1 MSLVTNRNTHIIASG
16 ATVINVQD
24 FESLGF
30 YLVGSGSGTITINK
44 GTLDSAGSFIGS
56 SAGTAPTTS
65 VPLELAVLG
74 FDYIQINQATAVTG
88 NNGIYMVGQINK
100 VSNE

>member
-1 MSLVTNRNTHIIASG
+1 MSLVTPRNTHIIASG

-44 GTLDSAGSFIGS
+44 GTLDSKTGSFIGE

-65 VPLELAVLG
+65 AS
-74 FDYIQINQATAVTG
+74 A
-88 NNGIYMVGQINK
+88 
-100 VSNE
+100 